1 MLSKNLI
8 SNYITPLNPIPT
20 SLKKTGKID
29 GKIKCILF
37 DIYGTLFISGSGDI
51 SIAEKKSHNIHLLE
65 QLLLKYG
72 IKRKPHIIL
81 DDLFS
86 AIKKK
91 HDEMRGKGIDFPE
104 VEIDRIWTSILENND
119 LDFIRR
125 FAVEFEM
132 LVNPVYPMPHI
143 RELLFACKDS
153 KLLTGIISNAQFYTP
168 YLFKWL
174 LGSDMSDLGFHND
187 LIIFSYKFGYAKPS
201 TFLFQHAA
209 ERLKNMN
216 IRENSVLYIGND
228 MLKDI
233 YPAKKTG
240 FKTALFA
247 GDSRSLR
254 MRKDDPKCKN
264 LSADIIL
271 TDLVQVFDFINCK
284 SSATKTQRLK
294 EGI

>member
-1 MLSKNLI
+1 MLNKNLVL
-8 SNYITPLNPIPT
+8 NYITPLNPIPT
-20 SLKKTGKID
+20 SLKKNGKID

-51 SIAEKKSHNIHLLE
+51 SIAEKKSLNAHHLK

-72 IKRKPHIIL
+72 IKKKPSIIRN
-81 DDLFS
+81 DLFS

-91 HDEMRGKGIDFPE
+91 HDELREKGIKFPE
-104 VEIDRIWTSILENND
+104 VEIDRIWTDVLENNNP
-119 LDFIRR
+119 DFIRK

-132 LVNPVYPMPHI
+132 LVNPVYPMPHVE
-143 RELLFACKDS
+143 ELLFACKDS

-174 LGSDMSDLGFHND
+174 MGSDMSQLGFHPE
-187 LIIFSYKFGYAKPS
+187 LTLFSYEFGQAKPS
-201 TFLFQHAA
+201 TFLFQLAA
-209 ERLKNMN
+209 KRLNDIN
-216 IRENSVLYIGND
+216 IQENSVLYIGND

-233 YPAKKTG
+233 YPAKMTG

-254 MRKDDPKCKN
+254 LRKDDPKCKN

-271 TDLVQVFDFINCK
+271 TDLIQVLDFI
-284 SSATKTQRLK
+284 AHL
-294 EGI
+294 

>member
-1 MLSKNLI
+1 MKIPIL

-51 SIAEKKSHNIHLLE
+51 SIAEKKSHNIHRLE
-65 QLLLKYG
+65 QLLLKYD
-72 IKRKPHIIL
+72 IKKKPHIIL
-81 DDLFS
+81 DNLFS

-104 VEIDRIWTSILENND
+104 VEIDRIND
-119 LDFIRR
+119 LVFIRK

-174 LGSDMSDLGFHND
+174 LGSDMPDLGFHND

-201 TFLFQHAA
+201 TFLFQLAA
-209 ERLKNMN
+209 KKLNNMN
-216 IRENSVLYIGND
+216 IQENSVLYIGND

-247 GDSRSLR
+247 GDSRSLK

-271 TDLVQVFDFINCK
+271 TDLSQLFDFMNCK
-284 SSATKTQRLK
+284 S
-294 EGI
+294 

>member
-20 SLKKTGKID
+20 SLKKSGKLD
-29 GKIKCILF
+29 VKIKCILF

-51 SIAEKKSHNIHLLE
+51 SIAEKKSHNIIPNLE

-72 IKRKPHIIL
+72 IKRKPYAIWN
-81 DDLFS
+81 DLFS
-86 AIKKK
+86 AIKEK

-104 VEIDRIWTSILENND
+104 VEIDRIWTNVLENND

-132 LVNPVYPMPHI
+132 LVNPVYPMPHA

-174 LGSDMSDLGFHND
+174 LGSDMSQLGFHHE
-187 LIIFSYKFGYAKPS
+187 LTVFSYEFGQAKPS
-201 TFLFQHAA
+201 TFLFQLAA
-209 ERLKNMN
+209 ERLNNMN
-216 IRENSVLYIGND
+216 IRKNSVLYIGND

-233 YPAKKTG
+233 YPAKMAG

-247 GDSRSLR
+247 GDSRSLK

-271 TDLVQVFDFINCK
+271 TDLIQVFDFM
-284 SSATKTQRLK
+284 
-294 EGI
+294 

>member
-8 SNYITPLNPIPT
+8 SNYITLLNPIPS
-20 SLKKTGKID
+20 SLKKSGTLD
-29 GKIKCILF
+29 RKIKCILF

-51 SIAEKKSHNIHLLE
+51 GIAEKESHNIHFLE

-72 IKRKPHIIL
+72 IKRKPHTIL

-86 AIKKK
+86 AIKEK
-91 HDEMRGKGIDFPE
+91 HDELRGKGIDFPE
-104 VEIDRIWTSILENND
+104 VEIDSIWTGILGNNN
-119 LDFIRR
+119 LDVIRS

-132 LVNPVYPMPHI
+132 LVNPVYPMPHA
-143 RELLFACKDS
+143 RELLFTCKDS
-153 KLLTGIISNAQFYTP
+153 KLVMGIISNAQFYTP

-174 LGSDMSDLGFHND
+174 LGSDMSQLGFHHE
-187 LIIFSYKFGYAKPS
+187 LTLFSYKFGYAKPS
-201 TFLFQHAA
+201 IFLFQLAA

-216 IRENSVLYIGND
+216 IQKNSVLYIGND

-233 YPAKKTG
+233 YPAKMTG

-254 MRKDDPKCKN
+254 LRKDDPKCKN

-271 TDLVQVFDFINCK
+271 TDLAQLFDFV
-284 SSATKTQRLK
+284 
-294 EGI
+294 E

>member
-1 MLSKNLI
+1 MLNKNLVL
-8 SNYITPLNPIPT
+8 NYITPLNPIPT
-20 SLKKTGKID
+20 SLKKSGNLD

-51 SIAEKKSHNIHLLE
+51 SIAEKKALDAHHLE
-65 QLLLKYG
+65 QLLLKYD
-72 IKRKPHIIL
+72 IKRKTSAIWN
-81 DDLFS
+81 DLFS
-86 AIKKK
+86 AIKEK
-91 HDEMRGKGIDFPE
+91 HDELREKGIDFPE
-104 VEIDRIWTSILENND
+104 VEIDRIWTNVLENND

-132 LVNPVYPMPHI
+132 LVNPVYPMPHV

-174 LGSDMSDLGFHND
+174 MGSDMSQLGFHPE
-187 LIIFSYKFGYAKPS
+187 LTFFSYEFGHAKPS
-201 TFLFQHAA
+201 TFLFQLAV
-209 ERLKNMN
+209 ERLNNMN
-216 IRENSVLYIGND
+216 IRKDSVLYIGND

-233 YPAKKTG
+233 YPAKMTG

-254 MRKDDPKCKN
+254 LREDDSKCKN

-271 TDLVQVFDFINCK
+271 TDLIQVLDLC
-284 SSATKTQRLK
+284 S
-294 EGI
+294 

>member
-20 SLKKTGKID
+20 SLKKSGKLD
-29 GKIKCILF
+29 VKIKCILF

-51 SIAEKKSHNIHLLE
+51 SIAEKKSHNIIPNLE

-72 IKRKPHIIL
+72 IKRKPYAIWN
-81 DDLFS
+81 DLFS
-86 AIKKK
+86 AIKEK

-104 VEIDRIWTSILENND
+104 VEIDRIWTNVLENND

-132 LVNPVYPMPHI
+132 LVNPVYPMPHA

-174 LGSDMSDLGFHND
+174 LGSDMSQLGFHHE
-187 LIIFSYKFGYAKPS
+187 LTVFSYEFGQAKPS
-201 TFLFQHAA
+201 TFLFQLAA
-209 ERLKNMN
+209 ERLNNMN
-216 IRENSVLYIGND
+216 IRKNSVLYIGND

-264 LSADIIL
+264 LSPDIIL
-271 TDLVQVFDFINCK
+271 TDLTQLFDFM
-284 SSATKTQRLK
+284 
-294 EGI
+294 